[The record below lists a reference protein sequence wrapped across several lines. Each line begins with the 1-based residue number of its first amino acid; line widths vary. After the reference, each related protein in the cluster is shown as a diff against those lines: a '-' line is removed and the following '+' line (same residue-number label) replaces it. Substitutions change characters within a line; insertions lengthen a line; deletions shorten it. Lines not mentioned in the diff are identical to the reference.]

1 MDHCRRSRTPELR
14 KGSLDRVAKGFELD
28 SRRVNAS
35 PTRTNAYGWE
45 RWSPVAGLLYVLL
58 FVIAIVTTPDTGET
72 NREILE
78 HYADE
83 GNRRNDI
90 ILTFLFA
97 AAALAFFWF
106 ASDLRSRLAAVAP
119 LSALPTLALGAGIA
133 SAGLLLVAAATF
145 GSISFTY
152 EEGDFE
158 LDPNTA
164 RLVGSIG
171 YGAFVG
177 SMWMAGLVVLATSLV
192 AFRTRVLPAWLAWLG
207 ILVTIALVFAFAFF
221 PVFALL
227 VWVAVVSVVL
237 LARPPTLASST
248 D

>member
-1 MDHCRRSRTPELR
+1 MTPETEGTT
-14 KGSLDRVAKGFELD
+14 K
-28 SRRVNAS
+28 
-35 PTRTNAYGWE
+35 AYGWE
-45 RWSPVAGLLYVLL
+45 RWSPVSGLLYVVL
-58 FVIAIVTTPDTGET
+58 FVIAVVTTPDTGET

-90 ILTFLFA
+90 ILTALLA
-97 AAALAFFWF
+97 PAALAFVWF
-106 ASDLRSRLAAVAP
+106 ASHLRSLLAAAAP
-119 LSALPTLALGAGIA
+119 RSALPTLALGAGVA
-133 SAGLLLVAAATF
+133 SAALLLVAAATF

-171 YGAFVG
+171 YGVFVG

-192 AFRTRVLPAWLAWLG
+192 ALRTRVLPAWLAWLG
-207 ILVTIALVFAFAFF
+207 LLVTLALAFAFAFF

-227 VWVAVVSVVL
+227 AWVAIVSVVL
-237 LARPPTLASST
+237 LARPPVLAT
-248 D
+248 HID

>member
-1 MDHCRRSRTPELR
+1 M
-14 KGSLDRVAKGFELD
+14 
-28 SRRVNAS
+28 NAH
-35 PTRTNAYGWE
+35 GWE
-45 RWSPVAGLLYVLL
+45 RWSPVAGLLYVAL

-83 GNRRNDI
+83 GNRRNDM
-90 ILTFLFA
+90 ILTFLLA
-97 AAALAFFWF
+97 PAALAFVWF
-106 ASDLRSRLAAVAP
+106 VSHLRSLLAAAAP
-119 LSALPTLALGAGIA
+119 SSALPTLALGAGVA

-152 EEGDFE
+152 EEGDFV

-164 RLVGSIG
+164 RLVGSVG
-171 YGAFVG
+171 YGVFVG

-192 AFRTRVLPAWLAWLG
+192 ALRTRLLPVWLAWLG
-207 ILVTIALVFAFAFF
+207 LVVTLALVFAFAFV

-227 VWVAVVSVVL
+227 AWAAVVSVVL
-237 LARPPTLASST
+237 LARPPTLASSAA
-248 D
+248 

>member
-1 MDHCRRSRTPELR
+1 M
-14 KGSLDRVAKGFELD
+14 
-28 SRRVNAS
+28 
-35 PTRTNAYGWE
+35 NAYAWE
-45 RWSPVAGLLYVLL
+45 RWSPAAGLLYVVL
-58 FVIAIVTTPDTGET
+58 FVIAILTTPDTGET

-90 ILTFLFA
+90 ILTALLA
-97 AAALAFFWF
+97 PAALAFVWF
-106 ASDLRSRLAAVAP
+106 ASHLRSLLAAAAP
-119 LSALPTLALGAGIA
+119 ASALPTLALGAGVA
-133 SAGLLLVAAATF
+133 SAGLLVVAAATF

-171 YGAFVG
+171 YGVFVG

-192 AFRTRVLPAWLAWLG
+192 ALRTRLLPAWLGWLG
-207 ILVTIALVFAFAFF
+207 LLVALVLVFAFAFI

-227 VWVAVVSVVL
+227 GWVALVSVVL
-237 LARPPTLASST
+237 LAQRPRSALPA